1 MEVIRAK
8 FVSNAKFGIP
18 VEDGTI
24 FRAKSGSVEISIH
37 RIVNCDGW
45 FLNCK
50 VLGYWDRE
58 LESDSL
64 IAAINESKSMIY
76 WMNNAFYGSRKACK
90 KFIKK
95 VSTEAKIVIE
105 E

>member
-1 MEVIRAK
+1 MK

-24 FRAKSGSVEISIH
+24 FRAKSGSTEISIH
-37 RIVNCDGW
+37 RIANCDGW

-50 VLGYWDRE
+50 ALGYWDKE

-64 IAAINESKSMIY
+64 MAAIKESKGIIEKRMESIQKRIKEIY
-76 WMNNAFYGSRKACK
+76 E
-90 KFIKK
+90 
-95 VSTEAKIVIE
+95 TPIE
-105 E
+105 IARY

>member
-1 MEVIRAK
+1 MK
-8 FVSNAKFGIP
+8 FASNAKFGIP

-45 FLNCK
+45 FLNCTA
-50 VLGYWDRE
+50 LGYRDRE

-64 IAAINESKSMIY
+64 MAAINESKGI
-76 WMNNAFYGSRKACK
+76 
-90 KFIKK
+90 IKK
-95 VSTEAKIVIE
+95 RIE
-105 E
+105 SIQRSVKEICETPIEIARY

>member
-1 MEVIRAK
+1 MK

-37 RIVNCDGW
+37 RIANCDGW

-50 VLGYWDRE
+50 
-58 LESDSL
+58 
-64 IAAINESKSMIY
+64 ESKGIIEKRMESIQKRIKEIY
-76 WMNNAFYGSRKACK
+76 E
-90 KFIKK
+90 
-95 VSTEAKIVIE
+95 TPIE
-105 E
+105 IARY

>member
-1 MEVIRAK
+1 MK
-8 FVSNAKFGIP
+8 FISNAKFGIP
-18 VEDGTI
+18 AEDGTI

-50 VLGYWDRE
+50 ALGYLDRE

-64 IAAINESKSMIY
+64 IAAINESKRI
-76 WMNNAFYGSRKACK
+76 
-90 KFIKK
+90 
-95 VSTEAKIVIE
+95 IE
-105 E
+105 KRIESIQKGVKEICETPIEIARY

>member
-1 MEVIRAK
+1 MK

-50 VLGYWDRE
+50 ALGYWDRE

-64 IAAINESKSMIY
+64 IAAINESKIIIEKRIESMQ
-76 WMNNAFYGSRKACK
+76 RD
-90 KFIKK
+90 IK
-95 VSTEAKIVIE
+95 TIIE
-105 E
+105 SPIEIAR

>member
-1 MEVIRAK
+1 MK

-50 VLGYWDRE
+50 ALGYLDKE

-64 IAAINESKSMIY
+64 MAAIKESKGIIEKRMESIQKRIKEIY
-76 WMNNAFYGSRKACK
+76 E
-90 KFIKK
+90 
-95 VSTEAKIVIE
+95 TPIE
-105 E
+105 IARY